1 MKAFHILIFLLIFN
15 MFFWTVTVG
24 LGIYNVDYSGNEG
37 FDLSGKNSNN
47 IGYGI
52 LAVASITG
60 NHLLDIGGFVTLL
73 VIAAAVGWVVSQA
86 SVQGLVLGTF
96 TWFFWSSFIN
106 SMSLLYNISNA
117 NIGVSYV
124 IIIFGMIAG
133 AIFAAG
139 LFQLATQGWR
149 NFI

>member
-1 MKAFHILIFLLIFN
+1 